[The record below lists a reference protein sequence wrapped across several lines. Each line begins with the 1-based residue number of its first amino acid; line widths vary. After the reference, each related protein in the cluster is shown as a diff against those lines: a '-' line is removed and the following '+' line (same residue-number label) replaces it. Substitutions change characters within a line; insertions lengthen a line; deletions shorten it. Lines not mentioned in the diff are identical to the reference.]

1 MTIEQKEQF
10 QKIAEELYEK
20 IKPVIDAVYKIAEA
34 IVSNAV
40 EAWKQLKEYLIAK
53 VSVRTKKTKK
63 GKKYIHSYKKIEL
76 YKLFLNKTE

>member
-20 IKPVIDAVYKIAEA
+20 IKPVIDAVYEIAETIA
-34 IVSNAV
+34 STVV
-40 EAWKQLKEYLIAK
+40 EVWKQLTAYLTTK

-63 GKKYIHSYKKIEL
+63 GKKFIHSYKKIEL
-76 YKLFLNKTE
+76 WRLLR

>member
-20 IKPVIDAVYKIAEA
+20 IKLVIDAVYEIFETLA
-34 IVSNAV
+34 STAV
-40 EAWKQLKEYLIAK
+40 EVWKQLTAYLTTK
-53 VSVRTKKTKK
+53 VSVRIKKTKK

-76 YKLFLNKTE
+76 WRLLR